1 MGFLHSS
8 FNPFPFPSPCAF
20 NPDSISLLVKMFFFF
35 CFVLFSHEKQK
46 RRTLYVFCI
55 NGNLE
60 KIWPNLMRDPF
71 SDNRRPHVM
80 NQHLTPGGGDSAYER
95 GSDARRLA

>member
-8 FNPFPFPSPCAF
+8 FDPFPFPSASAL
-20 NPDSISLLVKMFFFF
+20 NPDSTSLLVKMFFVLF

-46 RRTLYVFCI
+46 RRTFYVFCI
-55 NGNLE
+55 NGNSE

-71 SDNRRPHVM
+71 SGG
-80 NQHLTPGGGDSAYER
+80 GGGDSAYER
-95 GSDARRLA
+95 GRGARRRA

>member
-8 FNPFPFPSPCAF
+8 FNPFPFPSACAF
-20 NPDSISLLVKMFFFF
+20 NRDSISLLVKMFFF

-46 RRTLYVFCI
+46 RRTLYVLCI

-95 GSDARRLA
+95 GRDARRLA